1 MAMSRYFL
9 LFYLTWSIHLRNQQ
23 LFSLELEFVRLQ
35 SKMWLFNILL
45 NFMWVM
51 QKINYIQLYYISTI
65 AVFFFHWAISE
76 GSINHQ
82 LNSAAL
88 PPTSLSQNPIKV
100 NFEIWPHDWMSMGKP
115 VIYKA
120 ISSLLYFWKM
130 CRNIFLRDFSL
141 QVPKKAWVIS
151 GRQSD
156 GQICMNIYIANNRA
170 NASKYFLRIF
180 AQVKQWMRFGCL
192 SFFYLLA
199 LNIPADEFTGRSV
212 EECLRIMTLLTN
224 WV

>member
-1 MAMSRYFL
+1 MTFL
-9 LFYLTWSIHLRNQQ
+9 YLIKFHVGYAENKLHTTVLHKYHCCI
-23 LFSLELEFVRLQ
+23 
-35 SKMWLFNILL
+35 
-45 NFMWVM
+45 
-51 QKINYIQLYYISTI
+51 
-65 AVFFFHWAISE
+65 FFHWAISE

>member
-1 MAMSRYFL
+1 MQWIDVFHFL
-9 LFYLTWSIHLRNQQ
+9 YLIKFHVGYAENKLHATVLHKYHCCI
-23 LFSLELEFVRLQ
+23 
-35 SKMWLFNILL
+35 
-45 NFMWVM
+45 
-51 QKINYIQLYYISTI
+51 
-65 AVFFFHWAISE
+65 FFFHWAISE
-76 GSINHQ
+76 CSINHR

-156 GQICMNIYIANNRA
+156 RQICMNIYIANNRA
-170 NASKYFLRIF
+170 NTSKYFLRIF
-180 AQVKQWMRFGCL
+180 SQVKQWMHLGCL
-192 SFFYLLA
+192 SSFYLFS

-212 EECLRIMTLLTN
+212 EE
-224 WV
+224 

>member
-1 MAMSRYFL
+1 MGYAENKLHATVLHKYHCC
-9 LFYLTWSIHLRNQQ
+9 I
-23 LFSLELEFVRLQ
+23 
-35 SKMWLFNILL
+35 
-45 NFMWVM
+45 
-51 QKINYIQLYYISTI
+51 
-65 AVFFFHWAISE
+65 FFFHWAISE
-76 GSINHQ
+76 CSINHR

-156 GQICMNIYIANNRA
+156 RQICMNIYIANNRA
-170 NASKYFLRIF
+170 NTSKYFLRIF
-180 AQVKQWMRFGCL
+180 SQVKQWMHLGCL
-192 SFFYLLA
+192 SSFYLFS

-212 EECLRIMTLLTN
+212 EE
-224 WV
+224 